1 MKYLHCYYDMS
12 VSPCSYD
19 FFSFFMHCEIAR
31 IRRNLDHLFIHFI
44 KGPNNEFRE
53 DEIRTDSQNLLFFQ
67 NVIIP
72 GLSILKSCNKFEWVE
87 RHELSGIPDD
97 ALHIFPRGYNPLS
110 PVADYVGNDF
120 VLSRARGDTPGY
132 FQAPQFA
139 RDFASQWVTRFKGK
153 KIVTLTMRE
162 IERDNV
168 AKTRTIDTEVWE
180 TFFEHLKTINFQPVV
195 LRDTHYAFTGKEIFK
210 NAVECPEGSLSVP
223 FRLAIY
229 EISEFNFFKNNGP
242 LMLANFCENTSA
254 SFQKFDNNVTAL
266 SENWFKTLLGMK
278 SNCSYPMTRKKMR
291 YVWQNEDLSTIN
303 EIFHLRSIQK
313 SEQLNNFFDLEHLML
328 TLEVAIK
335 KFLHDLTK
343 SPLLDEDLRFMNK
356 LTEVQQSFPSIEI
369 PDILNIIQNNK
380 DQMFDKDLY
389 DSLSR
394 KLT

>member
-1 MKYLHCYYDMS
+1 
-12 VSPCSYD
+12 
-19 FFSFFMHCEIAR
+19 
-31 IRRNLDHLFIHFI
+31 
-44 KGPNNEFRE
+44 
-53 DEIRTDSQNLLFFQ
+53 
-67 NVIIP
+67 
-72 GLSILKSCNKFEWVE
+72 
-87 RHELSGIPDD
+87 
-97 ALHIFPRGYNPLS
+97 
-110 PVADYVGNDF
+110 
-120 VLSRARGDTPGY
+120 
-132 FQAPQFA
+132 
-139 RDFASQWVTRFKGK
+139 
-153 KIVTLTMRE
+153 
-162 IERDNV
+162 
-168 AKTRTIDTEVWE
+168 
-180 TFFEHLKTINFQPVV
+180 
-195 LRDTHYAFTGKEIFK
+195 
-210 NAVECPEGSLSVP
+210 
-223 FRLAIY
+223 
-229 EISEFNFFKNNGP
+229 
-242 LMLANFCENTSA
+242 MLANFCENTSA

-291 YVWQNEDLSTIN
+291 YVWQNEGLSTIN